1 MQYNPNFTYPNIE
14 LWYDEPW
21 KDKNSLIDPLF
32 QWIGCHDSVAPSV
45 YARPAGDPF
54 AMEGYQGKSNSV
66 DVPSVIEG
74 WKRKGLRMT
83 TLEQGCKYWIS
94 MVPEQAGARKKCRAL
109 VVLCQQD
116 STDPW
121 WAMEV
126 QERYR
131 SYNERAADGQDT
143 VIIYL
148 TAMGADKDRIF
159 GNILQE
165 ACVLYPVDLA
175 QVYLDVSVPVSRGQ
189 KLSEIQ
195 GFVWKNEQGQLL
207 DPDGAVEQF
216 WGIPVL
222 NISGRWGSK
231 ESLTRG
237 LVMHQK
243 MNEGNFDREWLIHS
257 EAGAK
262 MAQGILLEHRFDT
275 VDDPGY
281 RKYWAERGV
290 DFRVYETEGRRW
302 TVMSPAGVKEPLP
315 VVLTLQEVYRGNE
328 HLAVTAGSYFCQLAQ
343 LVAEGNCIALFF
355 ALEDPDSNELIMDI
369 LEEAKGYHAID
380 ASRVY
385 AMGHSHDG
393 WFTRILG
400 YRHADRIAAIVTMG
414 NHFGLPTVEDTGNDK
429 MGVSA
434 AELERMTKYDLPV
447 MNIDGANEPMAFLP
461 ETEEQKKRWVREWQR
476 RLVACNCPV
485 RSEEEILAA
494 RISPVQAERKLGL
507 PGDRGMTVWSDG
519 FENYILDIQNKA
531 GRYHLRVAS
540 TQNMPH
546 TVTPP
551 MIDLAWGFLRQFAR
565 DLDSGA
571 VIELDERNR

>member
-1 MQYNPNFTYPNIE
+1 
-14 LWYDEPW
+14 
-21 KDKNSLIDPLF
+21 
-32 QWIGCHDSVAPSV
+32 
-45 YARPAGDPF
+45 
-54 AMEGYQGKSNSV
+54 
-66 DVPSVIEG
+66 
-74 WKRKGLRMT
+74 
-83 TLEQGCKYWIS
+83 
-94 MVPEQAGARKKCRAL
+94 MVPQQASASHLCRAL

-131 SYNERAADGQDT
+131 FYNEQAAAGQDT
-143 VIIYL
+143 VLIYL
-148 TAMGADKDRIF
+148 TAMGADEDRIF

-165 ACVLYPVDLA
+165 ACVLYPIDLQ
-175 QVYLDVSVPVSRGQ
+175 QVYLDVSLPVNLGQ
-189 KLSEIQ
+189 KLAEIPDFRWQTPQ
-195 GFVWKNEQGQLL
+195 GEAL
-207 DPDGAVEQF
+207 DPDAAVEQM
-216 WGIPVL
+216 WGVPVL
-222 NISGRWGSK
+222 NISDRWGSQ

-262 MAQGILLEHRFDT
+262 MAQGILLEHRFHT
-275 VDDPGY
+275 VSDPDY
-281 RKYWAERGV
+281 QAFWAEQGV
-290 DFRVYETEGRRW
+290 DFQVYETAGRRW
-302 TVMSPAGVKEPLP
+302 TVMSPKGATEQLP
-315 VVLTLQEVYRGNE
+315 VILVLQEVYRGNE

-343 LVAEGNCIALFF
+343 LVAQGNFIALFF

-369 LEEAKGYHAID
+369 LKEAEGKYSID

-400 YRHADRIAAIVTMG
+400 YRHPDQIAAIVTMG

-429 MGVSA
+429 MGISEE
-434 AELERMTKYDLPV
+434 ELERMTRCDLPI

-461 ETEEQKKRWVREWQR
+461 KTEAQKKRWVKEWQR
-476 RLVACNCPV
+476 RLKACNCPV
-485 RSEEEILAA
+485 KSEEEILAA
-494 RISPVQAERKLGL
+494 LTSPVQAERKLGL
-507 PGDRGMTVWSDG
+507 PGDRGMTIWSDG
-519 FENYILDIQNKA
+519 FANYVLDIRNKA
-531 GRYHLRVAS
+531 GQYHLRVAS
-540 TQNMPH
+540 TENMPH

-551 MIDLAWGFLRQFAR
+551 MIDMAWGFLRQFAR

-571 VIELDERNR
+571 VIELV